1 MKSFINDNFLLQ
13 SDFAKTLY
21 HDYAKP
27 LPIID
32 YHNHLSPQQIAENTT
47 FENITQVW
55 LYGDHYKWRAMRA
68 YGINE
73 KYITGNAS
81 DKDKFLKWAEVVP
94 YTLRNPLYH
103 WTHLELQRYFGFED
117 LLTIDNAEAVYDKTS
132 EIHNKPAHTTY
143 GLLEQQNVESLCTT
157 DDPIDDLK
165 YHKHIAE
172 SDKKVSVFPTFRPD
186 KAYAVEDSK
195 AYIDYI
201 VSLEKAV
208 GFSINTY
215 DDLLSALEN
224 RIDYF
229 DAHGCKLSDH
239 GLEQLNHFS
248 NKKYDVS
255 KLFASVTSGKNLS
268 KEEVQFFRAETLLA
282 LGKFYHNK
290 GWTQQLHLGPIRN
303 NNKRLL
309 KQLGPDTGFDSI
321 GDFSQAVGLSG
332 FLNALDSTDQLAKT
346 IVYNLNPADNEVFA
360 TMVGNFND
368 GNIKGKVQFG
378 AAWWFLDQKDG
389 MEKQLNTLSNLGLLS
404 CFVGMLTDSR
414 SFLSFPRHEYFR
426 RILCN
431 LIGNDLI
438 NGELPHDE
446 TWLGKIVSDICY
458 YNAKNYFNFK

>member
-32 YHNHLSPQQIAENTT
+32 YHNHLSPQQILENTT

-55 LYGDHYKWRAMRA
+55 LYSDHYKWRAMRA

-81 DKDKFLKWAEVVP
+81 DKEKFLKWAEVVP

-103 WTHLELQRYFGFED
+103 WTHLELQRYFGVQD
-117 LLTIDNAEAVYDKTS
+117 LLTPENAEYIYTISSQILKKPTHTS
-132 EIHNKPAHTTY
+132 C

-165 YHKHIAE
+165 YHKQIAE
-172 SDKKVSVFPTFRPD
+172 SNKKVKAFPTFRPD

-195 AYIDYI
+195 AYTSYI
-201 VSLEKAV
+201 RSLEKSV
-208 GFSINTY
+208 GFSITTY
-215 DDLLSALEN
+215 DDLLTALEN

-239 GLEQLNHFS
+239 GLEQLHHFS
-248 NKKYDVS
+248 NKKYNIS
-255 KLFASVTSGKNLS
+255 KLFTSVTNGKNLS
-268 KEEVQFFRAETLLA
+268 KEEVQFFRAETMLS

-309 KQLGPDTGFDSI
+309 KELGPDTGFDSI

-332 FLNALDSTDQLAKT
+332 FLNALDSTNQLAKT
-346 IVYNLNPADNEVFA
+346 IVYNLNPADNEVVA

-368 GNIKGKVQFG
+368 GSIKGKVQFG
-378 AAWWFLDQKDG
+378 SAWWFLDQKDG
-389 MEKQLNTLSNLGLLS
+389 IEKQINTLSNQGLLS

-431 LIGNDLI
+431 LLGNDVA
-438 NGELPHDE
+438 NGELPNDE
-446 TWLGKIVSDICY
+446 KHLGKIVSNICY
-458 YNAKNYFNFK
+458 YNAKNYFNF